1 MPNQEFFQQRPEVT
15 PTIYAYE
22 LPGVASHKGFIKI
35 GYTERD
41 VETRIAEQMHT
52 SAVPYKILLTES
64 AMRSDGSCF
73 SDHDVH
79 AALRK
84 KGFKQLN
91 AGEDRNEWFNCS
103 INAVRAA
110 IIAVRDGYA
119 NIENRTQTFK
129 MRPEQTVAVQRTI
142 KYFQQAKRDEPDRA
156 PKFLWNAKMRFG
168 KTFASYELAK
178 KMGFTRVLV
187 LTFKPAVESAWM
199 EDLMSHV
206 DFEGWQFVSNKD
218 AHNQKINIDQAFMQ
232 ADPKRPIVV
241 FGSFQD
247 LLGTNENGGIKAK
260 NEFIHTTNWDLVI
273 FDEYHFGAWRENAKK
288 LFDNPDEE
296 AEADFDQEKY
306 KMDEADNAYN
316 ETFLPITTSYYLF
329 LSGTP
334 FRAINSGE
342 FIEEQIYNWTYSDE
356 QRAKEEWI
364 GSGNPYLSLPRM
376 VMLTYQIPESI
387 RQIAMQGEFNE
398 FDLNVFFSA
407 KIEKGQKIESARFTY
422 ENEVNK
428 WVQLIR
434 GAYLPSNVDDMKLG
448 QDRRPPMPYS
458 DTRLLNVLTHTLW
471 FLPNVASCYAMY
483 NLLMEDNFFRD
494 YNVIVCAGTKAG
506 IGLDALQPVQN
517 AMGNPLATRTIT
529 LSCGKLTTGVTVK
542 PWTGVFMLR
551 NLKSPETYF
560 QTAFRVQSPWTI
572 TDERGNQE
580 IMKQECYVFDFALD
594 RALRQISD
602 YSCRLNVNEDN
613 PEKKVAEFIS
623 FLPVLAYDGS
633 TMKQISAQDVLD
645 IALAGTSATLLAR
658 RWESALLVNVDNDTL
673 TRLMNNPAA
682 LDALMKIEGFRSLNQ
697 DIETIINKS
706 EKVKKAKKDQENL
719 TKKEKKELSE
729 EEKEYKSLRKQIQ
742 EKLIK
747 FATRVPIFMYLTD
760 YRERTLK
767 DVITQL
773 EPGLFKKVTGL
784 DVKDFEM
791 LCTIGVFNASLMN
804 DAIFKFKRYE
814 DASLSY
820 TGIDK
825 HEGKDVGGWDTVIK
839 REEYQKLFYNQQATM
854 EYKMPVSQPSYVSEE
869 PATYGTKKE
878 EQPVTPVRS
887 ETKATPI
894 AGGTKP
900 QPRSITNQ
908 YGKPQVQPSQ
918 PKKEEASAVDTKKE
932 IERLVN
938 LVVEGAV
945 VKHKAF
951 GNGTVEKMDKV
962 KKHIRVKFEV
972 GEKTFLFPDAFLKGY
987 LSI

>member
-1 MPNQEFFQQRPEVT
+1 MANQEFFIQRPEVT
-15 PTIYAYE
+15 PTIYAYM
-22 LPGVASHKGFIKI
+22 LPGVASHQGYIKV
-35 GYTERD
+35 GYTERN
-41 VETRIAEQMHT
+41 VETRVAEQMHT
-52 SAVPYKILLTES
+52 SQVPYKILLKES

-73 SDHDVH
+73 TDHDVH
-79 AALRK
+79 VVLKK
-84 KGFKQLN
+84 KGFIQLN
-91 AGEDRNEWFNCS
+91 AGEDRNEWFKCS
-103 INAVRAA
+103 INDVKAA
-110 IIAVRDGYA
+110 IIAVRNGSA

-129 MRPEQTVAVQRTI
+129 MRPEQTIAVQRTI
-142 KYFQQAKRDEPDRA
+142 GYFNQAKKDEPDRA

-187 LTFKPAVESAWM
+187 LTFKPAVESAWR
-199 EDLMSHV
+199 EDLVSHV
-206 DFEGWQFVSNKD
+206 DFEGWQFISNKD
-218 AHNQKINIDQAFMQ
+218 AHNQNINIDQAYKMANKNQ
-232 ADPKRPIVV
+232 PIVV

-247 LLGTNENGGIKAK
+247 LLGTNDSGGIKAK
-260 NEFIHTTNWDLVI
+260 NEFIHSTNWDIVI

-306 KMDEADNAYN
+306 KLDEADNAYN

-342 FIEEQIYNWTYSDE
+342 FIEDQIYNWTYSDE
-356 QRAKEEWI
+356 QRAKEKWI

-376 VMLTYQIPESI
+376 VMLTYQIPDSI
-387 RQIAMQGEFNE
+387 RQIAMGGEFNE

-407 KIEKGQKIESARFTY
+407 KVEKGGKPEDARFTY

-428 WVQLIR
+428 WLQLIR
-434 GAYLPSNVDDMKLG
+434 GSYLPSNVDDMKLG
-448 QDRRPPMPYS
+448 QDKRPPMPYS
-458 DTRLLNVLTHTLW
+458 DTRLLNVLNHTLW
-471 FLPNVASCYAMY
+471 FLPNVASCWAMY
-483 NLLMEDNFFRD
+483 NLLMEDNFFRG
-494 YNVIVCAGTKAG
+494 YKVIVCAGTKAG
-506 IGLDALQPVQN
+506 IGLDALTPVQS
-517 AMGNPLATRTIT
+517 AMGNPLETKTIT

-572 TDERGNQE
+572 SDGLGNTK

-613 PEKKVAEFIS
+613 PEKKVAEFIR

-673 TRLMNNPAA
+673 TRLMNNPDA

-706 EKVKKAKKDQENL
+706 EKVKKAKKEKDKL
-719 TKKEKKELSE
+719 TPKEKKEITE
-729 EEKEYKSLRKQIQ
+729 EEKEYKSMRKQIQ

-814 DASLSY
+814 DSSLSY
-820 TGIDK
+820 TGVDV

-839 REEYQKLFYNQQATM
+839 RDEYEKLFYNQQATM
-854 EYKMPVSQPSYVSEE
+854 EAPTFTQVIE
-869 PATYGTKKE
+869 
-878 EQPVTPVRS
+878 TPVKKT
-887 ETKATPI
+887 EPVKE
-894 AGGTKP
+894 K
-900 QPRSITNQ
+900 
-908 YGKPQVQPSQ
+908 VVMPSQ
-918 PKKEEASAVDTKKE
+918 PQKRSVVSQYQKPTAPKPVTSAPEKKVE
-932 IERLVN
+932 
-938 LVVEGAV
+938 VVEIDISKIVAGATV
-945 VKHKAF
+945 IHKAF
-951 GNGTVEKMDKV
+951 GKGTITNVDK
-962 KKHIRVKFEV
+962 KQKHLRVKFAI
-972 GEKTFLFPDAFLKGY
+972 GEKTFLFPDAFVKGFLKMV
-987 LSI
+987 

>member
-1 MPNQEFFQQRPEVT
+1 MEIEFFAPRPEIT

-22 LPGVASHKGFIKI
+22 LVNVASHKGYLKI

-41 VETRIAEQMHT
+41 VETRVAEQMHT
-52 SAVPYKILLTES
+52 SAVPYKIVLKAS
-64 AMRSDGSCF
+64 AMRPDGSCF
-73 SDHDVH
+73 TDHDIH
-79 AALRK
+79 AALKK
-84 KGFKQLN
+84 KGIKQLH
-91 AGEDRNEWFNCS
+91 AGDDKNEWFKCDLNT
-103 INAVRAA
+103 VKAA
-110 IIAVRDGYA
+110 IIAVRDGFA

-129 MRPEQTVAVQRTI
+129 MRPEQTRAVQMTI
-142 KYFQQAKRDEPDRA
+142 DYFKKAEKDDPDRA

-168 KTFASYELAK
+168 KTFAAYELAK
-178 KMGFTRVLV
+178 RMGFTRVLV
-187 LTFKPAVESAWM
+187 LTFKPAVESAWA
-199 EDLMSHV
+199 EDLASHV
-206 DFEGWQFVSNKD
+206 DFEGWQFISNKD
-218 AHNQKINIDQAFMQ
+218 AHGNGINIDQAFSM
-232 ADPKRPIVV
+232 ANKKKPIVV

-260 NEFIHTTNWDLVI
+260 NEFIHTENWDLVV

-306 KMDEADNAYN
+306 KEDEADNAYN
-316 ETFLPITTSYYLF
+316 ETFLPITTSHYLY

-342 FIEEQIYNWTYSDE
+342 FIEDQIYNWTYSDE
-356 QRAKEEWI
+356 QRAKENWV

-376 VMLTYQIPESI
+376 VMLAYQIPDSI
-387 RQIAMQGEFNE
+387 RQIAMNGEFNE

-407 KIEKGQKIESARFTY
+407 KVEKGEKVENARFTY

-428 WVQLIR
+428 WLQLIR
-434 GAYLPSNVDDMKLG
+434 GSYLPSNVDDLKLG
-448 QDRRPPMPYS
+448 QDKRPPMPYS
-458 DTRLLNVLTHTLW
+458 DTRLLHVLNHTLW
-471 FLPNVASCYAMY
+471 FLPNVASCWAMY
-483 NLLMEDNFFRD
+483 NLLMQDNFFRD
-494 YNVIVCAGTKAG
+494 YKVIVCAGAKAG
-506 IGLDALQPVQN
+506 IGVAALEPVRN
-517 AMGNPLATRTIT
+517 AMGDPLKTKTIT

-572 TDERGNQE
+572 TDENGNQE

-594 RALRQISD
+594 RALREISD

-613 PEKKVAEFIS
+613 PEKKVAEFIN

-633 TMKQISAQDVLD
+633 TMKQISAQDILD

-673 TRLMNNPAA
+673 SRLLKNQKA

-706 EKVKKAKKDQENL
+706 EKVKKAKEGKEKL
-719 TKKEKKELSE
+719 TPKEKKELSE
-729 EEKEYKSLRKQIQ
+729 EEKEYKSMRKQIQ

-747 FATRVPIFMYLTD
+747 FATRIPVFMYLTD

-784 DVKDFEM
+784 DVPDFEM
-791 LCTIGVFNASLMN
+791 LCELGVFNASLMN

-814 DASLSY
+814 DSSLSY

-825 HEGKDVGGWDTVIK
+825 HEGKDVGGWDTVLK
-839 REEYQKLFYNQQATM
+839 KEEYEQLFYNQQATM
-854 EYKMPVSQPSYVSEE
+854 ETTPSAQPDKPDRIGNVDIPVKKPEPVS
-869 PATYGTKKE
+869 
-878 EQPVTPVRS
+878 
-887 ETKATPI
+887 
-894 AGGTKP
+894 KP
-900 QPRSITNQ
+900 KTEYITGQ
-908 YGKPQVQPSQ
+908 YGVKPPVPIVI
-918 PKKEEASAVDTKKE
+918 KEPERKKE
-932 IERLVN
+932 IQIDLSG
-938 LVVEGAV
+938 VVEKATV
-945 VKHKAF
+945 YHKTF
-951 GNGTVEKMDKV
+951 GEGTVTKLDKA
-962 KKHIRVKFEV
+962 KKHIRVKFAV
-972 GEKTFLFPDAFLKGY
+972 GEKNFIFPDAFEMGFLRTEK
-987 LSI
+987 